1 MGANNITTQPV
12 VRKFKASDLP
22 LPSATRSAIDNL
34 AHAFKKKGRYDA
46 IRKQLWAKFEAKV
59 DISSYFLSSSV
70 CFWNFWISFYL
81 EVKRTSERL
90 QLINAAGLR
99 SPAHEGV
106 ARGC

>member
-1 MGANNITTQPV
+1 MAAVADTSGAPPTGAGHIAPQPI

-59 DISSYFLSSSV
+59 RFSLLMFPN
-70 CFWNFWISFYL
+70 CFGRLDDCLLEICRNLNF
-81 EVKRTSERL
+81 
-90 QLINAAGLR
+90 
-99 SPAHEGV
+99 
-106 ARGC
+106 